1 MPQTTGY
8 PKDRLTAKKWLDQVV
23 RAKSLLAVARTK
35 REERTPIWRRAD
47 NYYKGLQWGDTSVGQ
62 NDGKLV
68 VPYIFSTLIT
78 IIPYVTA
85 NAPQFRIEPYSTD
98 ATLQSAREQTAWLNK
113 EWRSQRMEGDL
124 HLRRAAFDSA
134 LYGNGY
140 LLVSYDFEINLD
152 EQSPLAQGEK
162 VEIWVD
168 RVSPWDVWL
177 DPQANS
183 LVDSRYVFRRMRMSL
198 TELKTNKLYKNTA
211 TLSATS
217 GEQADNDRDRSDNK
231 PAETQDEADSLVDVF
246 EFYDLKQKLLVVFT
260 EGSEK
265 PLRVVEGLRA
275 PLVDLPNHELPGSPY
290 SMGDVEQIF
299 VLQDEINVTRS
310 QMMEHRK
317 RNVNKW
323 VIREGVVSPTGI
335 EALRSQEVNAVISL
349 DVDEP
354 VENVIKNL
362 SPPAISGDAYQNYIT
377 AKEDVYEITGLSEY
391 ARGGSPNIRKTAT
404 EASIIEAAT
413 NVKTNHRLRQIE
425 RAARLSGQLMR
436 DYASELYPQTPADER
451 GMVLTG
457 REAQEVSGEADAS
470 AVSLTLGDET
480 WVGRFEVFVE
490 IGSTMLRNPAE
501 REQKYKDLFLTLF
514 PIQQELTQTGISL
527 NYRKMLELWFE
538 AAGVDDLD
546 AMFSGN
552 ATGTGIDD
560 AGLDPAL
567 LDQLQGGQAG
577 PQGLGQGPG
586 TPNFDGA
593 QPPLGGLDELNTGAL
608 PPLTGA

>member
-8 PKDRLTAKKWLDQVV
+8 PKDRLTAKRWLDQVV
-23 RAKSLLAVARTK
+23 RAKSLLGVARTK
-35 REERTPIWRRAD
+35 RDERTPIWRRAD
-47 NYYKGLQWGDTSVGQ
+47 NYYKGLQWGDSSVGQ

-134 LYGNGY
+134 LYGNGW
-140 LLVSYDFEINLD
+140 LLVSYDFEIDLND
-152 EQSPLAQGEK
+152 QSALAQGEK

-183 LVDSRYVFRRMRMSL
+183 LVDARYVFRRMRMSL
-198 TELKTNKLYKNTA
+198 AELKANKLYKNTA
-211 TLSATS
+211 QLSVGQM
-217 GEQADNDRDRSDNK
+217 GEGDKDRDRDVSV
-231 PAETQDEADSLVDVF
+231 PVETQDEADSMIDLF
-246 EFYDLKQKLLVVFT
+246 EFYDLTQKLLVVFT
-260 EGSEK
+260 DQSEK
-265 PLRVVEGLRA
+265 PLRVVEGLRP

-323 VIREGVVSPTGI
+323 AIREGIITPAGI
-335 EALRSQEVNAVISL
+335 EALRSQEVNAVITI

-354 VENVIKNL
+354 IENVIKNL
-362 SPPAISGDAYQNYIT
+362 SPPSISGDAYQNYVT

-436 DYASELYPQTPADER
+436 DYASELYPQTAADER

-470 AVSLTLGDET
+470 SVELTLGDET

-514 PIQQELTQTGISL
+514 PIQQELTQTGITL

-546 AMFSGN
+546 AMFQGN

-560 AGLDPAL
+560 AGLDPEL
-567 LDQLQGGQAG
+567 LAQLEGGQAG
-577 PQGLGQGPG
+577 GQGLGLGPG

-593 QPPLGGLDELNTGAL
+593 QPPPALSEANTGAL

>member
-23 RAKSLLAVARTK
+23 RAKSLLAIAKTK
-35 REERTPIWRRAD
+35 RDERTAIWRRAD
-47 NYYKGLQWGDTSVGQ
+47 QYYKGLQWGDSTVGQ

-134 LYGNGY
+134 LYGNGW
-140 LLVSYDFEINLD
+140 LLVSYNFEQELD
-152 EQSPLAQGEK
+152 SQSVLAVGEK

-183 LVDSRYVFRRMRMSL
+183 LVDARFVFRRMRMSL
-198 TELKTNKLYKNTA
+198 AELKGNKLYKNTA
-211 TLSATS
+211 TLAVS
-217 GEQADNDRDRSDNK
+217 GVSEGQDDRDRDDDRS
-231 PAETQDEADSLVDVF
+231 PETQDEADSMVDVF
-246 EFYDLKQKLLVVFT
+246 EFYDLAQKQLVVFT
-260 EGSEK
+260 EQSEK
-265 PLRVVEGLRA
+265 PLRVVEGLRP

-323 VIREGVVSPTGI
+323 AIREGVITPAGV
-335 EALRSQEVNAVISL
+335 EALRSQEVNAVITI
-349 DVDEP
+349 DNDEP
-354 VENVIKNL
+354 IENVIKNL
-362 SPPAISGDAYQNYIT
+362 SPPSISGDAYQNYIT

-470 AVSLTLGDET
+470 SVQLTLGDET

-514 PIQQELTQTGISL
+514 PLSPDLEQSGIQL

-546 AMFSGN
+546 AMFQGN
-552 ATGTGIDD
+552 QAAAG
-560 AGLDPAL
+560 GLDPNL
-567 LDQLQGGQAG
+567 LAQLEGGQAG
-577 PQGLGQGPG
+577 PPGLGGPPGIGPG

-593 QPPLGGLDELNTGAL
+593 QPPLGGLSEANTGAL